1 MSLRLT
7 PLNITLACVLAWYI
21 TDYNS
26 EIVQSISWVWLLVFL
41 IFISIVDILFRM
53 RYRSMARLWIMQV
66 GFLLV
71 VSILFILIK
80 LQF

>member
-26 EIVQSISWVWLLVFL
+26 GIAQSISWIWLIVFL

-53 RYRSMARLWIMQV
+53 RYRNMSRLWIMEV
-66 GFLLV
+66 GFILV
-71 VSILFILIK
+71 VAILFILIK
-80 LQF
+80 IQF